1 MGRISQ
7 AKKTPQAN
15 FRTGRDRGQALRME
29 TSREGYWGSDH
40 RGPYCQ
46 MGQIRLNSTRNAGH
60 ERMWVP
66 AVSYQ
71 CVRAAALGV
80 AWGPTAVASGWK
92 QGRADGCCASTSRGW
107 GPD

>member
-1 MGRISQ
+1 MSQ
-7 AKKTPQAN
+7 AKETPQAN
-15 FRTGRDRGQALRME
+15 FRTGRDRGQALRMA

-46 MGQIRLNSTRNAGH
+46 TGQIRLNSTGNAGH
-60 ERMWVP
+60 ERMWVL
-66 AVSYQ
+66 ALSYQ
-71 CVRAAALGV
+71 RVRAAALGV

-92 QGRADGCCASTSRGW
+92 QGRADGFCASTRAGW